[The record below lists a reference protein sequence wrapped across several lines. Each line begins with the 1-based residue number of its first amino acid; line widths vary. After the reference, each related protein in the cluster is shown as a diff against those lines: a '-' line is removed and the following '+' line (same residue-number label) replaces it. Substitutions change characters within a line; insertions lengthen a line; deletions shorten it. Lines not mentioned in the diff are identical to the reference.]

1 MSKFRE
7 LIEDIVKPEQSNY
20 VYLTPILQQA
30 LIKEIEKAMDN
41 VDISELPSAFYD
53 PNPYGVESQLVGTSG
68 SWFLNNEN
76 DLWNAACDLVL
87 QRIKADGVENYLW
100 DYLTP
105 ELQNDEELQQDLTKE
120 AIDYI
125 EKQER

>member
-1 MSKFRE
+1 MSKFRK
-7 LIEDIVKPEQSNY
+7 LIEDIVKPEQTAY
-20 VYLTPILQQA
+20 IYLTPALQQA
-30 LIKEIEKAMDN
+30 LIKEIEKAMDD

-53 PNPYGVESQLVGTSG
+53 ENPYDVEPQLIGTSG
-68 SWFLNNEN
+68 SWFLDNED

-87 QRIKADGVENYLW
+87 QQIKADGAENYLW

-105 ELQNDEELQQDLTKE
+105 ELQDNEELQLDLTKE